1 MIAFAN
7 RGEFQMNQKKL
18 VGEKAAT
25 FIEDNTVVGLGTGS
39 TATYMVQA
47 LAHRV
52 KEENLSITCVS
63 TSNATKKLAIEL
75 GLNVKELS
83 EVGEIDLTIDGADE
97 ISPDYQGIKGGGGA
111 LLYEKIVAVNSKKV
125 IWIVDASK
133 MVDHLG
139 AFPLPVEVIPFG
151 SEHLFEKF
159 KVKGYKPAYRMQ
171 DAANKFET
179 DAGNIIIDLHLTKI
193 DEPKQLARELE
204 SEVGV
209 VDHGFFIDTVD
220 QVIVGHENGEVEIL
234 TV

>member
-1 MIAFAN
+1 
-7 RGEFQMNQKKL
+7 MNQKKL
-18 VGEKAAT
+18 VGEKAAS

-39 TATYMVQA
+39 TATYMVEA
-47 LAHRV
+47 LAARV

-63 TSNATKKLAIEL
+63 TSNVTKELAINL

-83 EVGEIDLTIDGADE
+83 EVGEIDLTIDGSDE

-133 MVDHLG
+133 MVEHLG

-159 KVKGYKPAYRMQ
+159 KEKGYKPAYRMQ
-171 DAANKFET
+171 DAASKFVT
-179 DAGNIIIDLHLTKI
+179 DAGNIIIDLHLVKI
-193 DEPKQLARELE
+193 DKPKQLAQELE

-209 VDHGFFIDTVD
+209 VEHGFFIDIVD
-220 QVIVGHENGEVEIL
+220 QVIVGNDNGEVEIL